1 MRNRCYGPQQN
12 ERKNP
17 VVGPP
22 SARPI
27 RRPSL
32 LQAPQN
38 GGSSDRGR
46 PHPTARMTGRLGR
59 WRRDHHVKGP
69 SAPPRRFR
77 ARLASSTSPRAV
89 SHSCS
94 ESRARPE
101 VDRRKITHPPAA
113 PPVSIY
119 SPVVSNNCRAMGGE
133 ERPASRVVVRS
144 STWSGKATPQDVQ

>member
-1 MRNRCYGPQQN
+1 MGLSKPNGRIRQLGLRPLGPDGAPLSS
-12 ERKNP
+12 RLLR
-17 VVGPP
+17 
-22 SARPI
+22 SAH
-27 RRPSL
+27 
-32 LQAPQN
+32 
-38 GGSSDRGR
+38 R

-101 VDRRKITHPPAA
+101 VDRRKITHPPG
-113 PPVSIY
+113 SSSTSCIY
-119 SPVVSNNCRAMGGE
+119 LFSGGE
-133 ERPASRVVVRS
+133 QQLPRHGRRREASFKSRCSIEYMER
-144 STWSGKATPQDVQ
+144 

>member
-1 MRNRCYGPQQN
+1 MGLSKLNGRIRQLGLCPLGPDGAPLSS
-12 ERKNP
+12 RLLR
-17 VVGPP
+17 
-22 SARPI
+22 SAH
-27 RRPSL
+27 
-32 LQAPQN
+32 
-38 GGSSDRGR
+38 R

-77 ARLASSTSPRAV
+77 SRLASSTSPRAV

-144 STWSGKATPQDVQ
+144 STWSGKATPQDAQ

>member
-1 MRNRCYGPQQN
+1 MRNRCYGPQQT

-17 VVGPP
+17 AVGPP
-22 SARPI
+22 SARPR

-32 LQAPQN
+32 LQAPQI
-38 GGSSDRGR
+38 G
-46 PHPTARMTGRLGR
+46 A
-59 WRRDHHVKGP
+59 P
-69 SAPPRRFR
+69 SASNGPDDRTSRTVATRPSRERPVRSAAPLSFSPGLVYLA
-77 ARLASSTSPRAV
+77 ARGFSL
-89 SHSCS
+89 CS

-144 STWSGKATPQDVQ
+144 STWSGKATPQDAQ

>member
-1 MRNRCYGPQQN
+1 MGLSKPNGRIRQLGLRPLGPDGAPLSS
-12 ERKNP
+12 RLLR
-17 VVGPP
+17 
-22 SARPI
+22 SAH
-27 RRPSL
+27 
-32 LQAPQN
+32 
-38 GGSSDRGR
+38 R

-144 STWSGKATPQDVQ
+144 STWSGKATPPDVQ